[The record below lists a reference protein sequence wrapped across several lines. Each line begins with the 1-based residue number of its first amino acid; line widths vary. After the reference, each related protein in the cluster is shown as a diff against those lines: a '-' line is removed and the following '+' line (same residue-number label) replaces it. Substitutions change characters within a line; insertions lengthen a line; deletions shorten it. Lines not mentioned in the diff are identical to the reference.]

1 MTYRWPLCAA
11 SMPERNLLQLRR
23 RQPGSDSIR
32 SQLGT
37 LLSLMAH
44 VYRRRV
50 KIENGRRVTLK
61 IDLSVVGGATLE
73 KSTVEY
79 IHGAGTMLPG
89 LESVLLGLEKGAKR
103 EGVIKA
109 KEAFGNPAM
118 HPLKKM
124 KRAEFPKDVKVEVGE
139 KLVAKGLNDMNV
151 VLRIEKVSG
160 DEIDVRLVHPLAEK
174 DIKYAAEVIQVS
186 DPRPPPMPAQAV
198 DQVLDPALVLE
209 EDS

>member
-1 MTYRWPLCAA
+1 
-11 SMPERNLLQLRR
+11 
-23 RQPGSDSIR
+23 
-32 SQLGT
+32 
-37 LLSLMAH
+37 

-61 IDLSVVGGATLE
+61 VELSVVGGATLE

-89 LESVLLGLEKGAKR
+89 LESALLGLEKGAKR
-103 EGVIKA
+103 DGVIKA
-109 KEAFGNPAM
+109 KDAFGNPAM

-139 KLVAKGLNDMNV
+139 KLVAKGVNDMNV

-160 DEIDVRLVHPLAEK
+160 DDVEVRLVHPLAEK
-174 DIKYAAEVIQVS
+174 DIRYAAEVIQVS
-186 DPRPPPMPAQAV
+186 DPRPPPMPAQA
-198 DQVLDPALVLE
+198 LELE